1 MSRSRPLL
9 LTSVL
14 AILVPLGC
22 SASPEEVCG
31 HIHQLV
37 EDEASEEVAELAVD
51 GCEFKWKMRQDT
63 KGLFHYRELASCVM
77 DAQSVADLTEC
88 K

>member
-9 LTSVL
+9 LVSL
-14 AILVPLGC
+14 LVIIAPLGC
-22 SASPEEVCG
+22 TASPEEVCG
-31 HIHQLV
+31 HIHRLV
-37 EDEASEEVAELAVD
+37 EDEASEQVAEQVVD

-63 KGLFHYRELASCVM
+63 KGLLQYRELTGCVM
-77 DAQSVADLTEC
+77 NAESVADLTEC